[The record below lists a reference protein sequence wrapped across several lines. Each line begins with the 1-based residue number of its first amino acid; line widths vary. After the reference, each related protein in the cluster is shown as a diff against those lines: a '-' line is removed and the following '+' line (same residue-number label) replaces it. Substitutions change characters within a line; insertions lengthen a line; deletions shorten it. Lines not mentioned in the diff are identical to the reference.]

1 MKKSTSGFT
10 IVELIIV
17 VVVISI
23 LAAIIIVSFNA
34 SQQKARNAT
43 RLTDL
48 KLMQD
53 AVETYR
59 AQNGTYPST
68 TNAWRGRC
76 SVPTVAVSTSVYIPS
91 IAAGG
96 YYEGGSSLPLD
107 PKWKLASDN
116 KCYMYRSDGVDYMI
130 VAYLTAEGLCGT
142 NGDPGDSCNS
152 DEIRAFDR
160 PNVSE
165 PSFAVYS
172 NLTNITTK
180 GW

>member
-1 MKKSTSGFT
+1 MSGFSV
-10 IVELIIV
+10 VELIIV

-23 LAAIIIVSFNA
+23 LASIAIVAYTS
-34 SQQKARNAT
+34 SQQKSRNSI

-68 TNAWRGRC
+68 SDAWRGRC
-76 SVPTVAVSTSVYIPS
+76 EVPTVALSTANYIPS
-91 IAAGG
+91 IISGN
-96 YYEGGSSLPLD
+96 YYSGGSSLPLD
-107 PKWKLASDN
+107 PRWKLASDN

-130 VAYLTAEGLCGT
+130 VAYMTAEGLCGT
-142 NGDPGDSCNS
+142 NGDPGNSCNS
-152 DEIRAFDR
+152 NEIRAFDR

-172 NLTNITTK
+172 NLANITAK